1 MQTVP
6 AMRDEILKTEGYP
19 DVLKKGRDIDI
30 IEKKNFGKVI
40 DDNIYVFSIS
50 IGGDMR

>member
-6 AMRDEILKTEGYP
+6 AMRDEILKTEGYS
-19 DVLKKGRDIDI
+19 DVLKKGRDI
-30 IEKKNFGKVI
+30 IEKKKFGKVI